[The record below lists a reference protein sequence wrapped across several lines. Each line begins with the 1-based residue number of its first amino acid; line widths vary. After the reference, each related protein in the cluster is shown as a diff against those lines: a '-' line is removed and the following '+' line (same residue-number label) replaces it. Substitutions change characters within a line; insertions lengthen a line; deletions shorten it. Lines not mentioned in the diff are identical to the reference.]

1 MFFKMEVKGSFKNT
15 ELFAKNILVMNVIG
29 ILTRYAEQGVAALA
43 SATPMDTGLAAYS
56 WDYEVVKVGGTYTIS
71 WTNSDVENGFP
82 VVISLQ
88 YGHGTGTGGYVQ
100 GRDFINPA
108 VRPIMDKIANE
119 VWKVVTSA

>member
-1 MFFKMEVKGSFKNT
+1 MFFKVDVKGSFNNT
-15 ELFAKNILVMNVIG
+15 ELFAKSILKMNVMG
-29 ILTRYAEQGVAALA
+29 ILTRYAEQGVVVLS

-56 WDYEVVKVGGTYTIS
+56 WDYEVTKVGGGYTIS

-88 YGHGTGTGGYVQ
+88 YGYGTGTGGYVQ